1 MFTLSTFYKSREWE
15 DLIKILKIER
25 VNSEG
30 VLICE
35 HCGKPIIKSY
45 DCIGHHKEELTEA
58 NVNDRT
64 VSLNPDNIALVHH
77 QCHNAIHERF
87 GHDGTR
93 HIYLVYGA
101 PGAGK
106 RAYVEAAAGRDDLIL
121 DLDSLYAAITLRD
134 RYDHSNRVSRN
145 VFGLRDCILDQIKTR
160 AGKWRS
166 AWVIGGYPLSSE
178 RSRLCEMLGAE
189 PVYIDTPQSEC
200 LLTCKDRGYDYL
212 EYCVKWFDSY
222 TV

>member
-1 MFTLSTFYKSREWE
+1 MFTLSTFYKTKEWE
-15 DLIKILKIER
+15 QLIEILKIER
-25 VNSEG
+25 ANDEG

-35 HCGKPIIKSY
+35 HCGKPIVKAY
-45 DCIGHHKEELTEA
+45 DCIGHHKVELTES

-64 VSLNPDNIALVHH
+64 ISLNPDNIALVHH
-77 QCHNAIHERF
+77 NCHNIIHERF

-106 RAYVEAAAGRDDLIL
+106 RAYVDRSAGQDDLIL
-121 DLDSLYAAITLRD
+121 DIDSLYIAISIRN
-134 RYDHSNRVSRN
+134 RYDHSKRMSRN

-160 AGKWRS
+160 TGKWRN
-166 AWVIGGYPLSSE
+166 AWIIGGYPLSSE
-178 RSRLCEMLGAE
+178 RSRLCEMLAAE
-189 PVYIDTPQSEC
+189 AVFIDTPQDEC
-200 LLTCKDRGYDYL
+200 LMACKDRGYDAL
-212 EYCVKWFDSY
+212 DYCIKWFDTY